1 MYVGGAIWNVRQPS
15 LVEVLGSSD
24 PSSLVTKEA
33 DMPTP
38 SRTEETFELLRSTVE
53 DLHSTGR
60 RIYAAGL
67 KPELKRRS
75 YGGFDEKAIDGGFM
89 SFKRFLEAAQ
99 SRGIVD
105 LTPAP
110 VGPDVLVTP
119 HGMEPAEF
127 KTADTEA
134 PSGAPAPVGAGRF
147 IRREFWRAFIDW
159 RDDDVRIYDPASDTV
174 LRFPSEPVPLEPH
187 GQAERRRRW
196 AEEPERFH
204 RITPIGIERQLEWMR
219 AFAST
224 AEEPMKTAL
233 VLALANE
240 KPFQAF
246 SVAVRADHG
255 TGARWQAER
264 ARLVASEIAEWA
276 RDAGI
281 DPRIFEPPLR
291 AAKGEPSSVKS
302 MPGSSHEAEVRRK
315 VHVAIERM
323 PLSALY
329 ALSIPVEYLV
339 DL

>member
-1 MYVGGAIWNVRQPS
+1 
-15 LVEVLGSSD
+15 
-24 PSSLVTKEA
+24 
-33 DMPTP
+33 MPAP
-38 SRTEETFELLRSTVE
+38 SRTEEAFDLLRSTVD

-75 YGGFDEKAIDGGFM
+75 YGGFDERAIDGGFT
-89 SFKRFLEAAQ
+89 SFKRFLEAAE

-119 HGMEPAEF
+119 HGMEPAEI
-127 KTADTEA
+127 KSTDAGV
-134 PSGAPAPVGAGRF
+134 PSGAPAAVGAGRF

-159 RDDDVRIYDPASDTV
+159 RDDDVRIYDPASDAV
-174 LRFPSEPVPLEPH
+174 LRFPSEPVPLEPD

-196 AEEPERFH
+196 VEQPERFH
-204 RITPIGIERQLEWMR
+204 QITPIGIERQLEWMR
-219 AFAST
+219 AFASK
-224 AEEPMKTAL
+224 AEEPMRTAL
-233 VLALANE
+233 VLSLAND

-246 SVAVRADHG
+246 SIAVRADHG

-264 ARLVASEIAEWA
+264 ARLVATEVAEWA
-276 RDAGI
+276 QEAGI
-281 DPRIFEPPLR
+281 EPRIFEPPLR
-291 AAKGEPSSVKS
+291 AARGEPSPAKRA
-302 MPGSSHEAEVRRK
+302 PASSHEADVRRK
-315 VHVAIERM
+315 VHAAVERM

-329 ALSIPVEYLV
+329 VLSIPVEYLV

>member
-1 MYVGGAIWNVRQPS
+1 
-15 LVEVLGSSD
+15 
-24 PSSLVTKEA
+24 
-33 DMPTP
+33 MPAP
-38 SRTEETFELLRSTVE
+38 SRTEEAFDLLRLTVD

-75 YGGFDEKAIDGGFM
+75 SGGFDEKAIDGGFT

-119 HGMEPAEF
+119 HGVEPAEI
-127 KTADTEA
+127 KSTDAGA
-134 PSGAPAPVGAGRF
+134 SSGAPAPVGAGRF

-174 LRFPSEPVPLEPH
+174 MRFPSEPVPLEPH

-196 AEEPERFH
+196 LEEPERF
-204 RITPIGIERQLEWMR
+204 RQITPIGTERQLEWMR

-224 AEEPMKTAL
+224 ADEPMKTAL
-233 VLALANE
+233 VLALATE

-246 SVAVRADHG
+246 SIAVRADHS
-255 TGARWQAER
+255 TSARWQAER
-264 ARLVASEIAEWA
+264 ARLVAAEIAEWA
-276 RDAGI
+276 RDGGI
-281 DPRIFEPPLR
+281 EPRIFEPPLR
-291 AAKGEPSSVKS
+291 AARGELSSVKS
-302 MPGSSHEAEVRRK
+302 RPASSHEADVRRK
-315 VHVAIERM
+315 VHAAVDRM
-323 PLSALY
+323 PLSVLY
-329 ALSIPVEYLV
+329 ALTIPVEYLV